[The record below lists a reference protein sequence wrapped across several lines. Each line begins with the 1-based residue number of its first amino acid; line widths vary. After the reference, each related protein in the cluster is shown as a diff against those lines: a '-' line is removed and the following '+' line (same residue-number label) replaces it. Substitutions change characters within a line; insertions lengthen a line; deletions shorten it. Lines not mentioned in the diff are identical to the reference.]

1 MSHRTETSH
10 KNNHPLVQPI
20 HTAVKGRARFKVNGL
35 YHSESLKQHLEFN
48 LAKDFGIV
56 QVRANPLTG
65 NILVFFAPNRSFY
78 HIATQIERLVLDYR
92 KQGGE
97 YRLWSQEVGRMKLGA
112 EAQLALTTI
121 DRTRKYIVGTDLPV
135 VSTQERV
142 KNLPKDRS
150 NLSQIMVYVENPLAA
165 AQGQKIAPWHLK
177 SADSIIADFKTS
189 KTAGLSSKSAREKL
203 KQYGENVLSESVP
216 RSGLSIF
223 IDQFKSLPV
232 GLLTVAA
239 ACSVVTG
246 GVADAVVIM
255 GVVVINAIIG
265 YATESKSEKIIH
277 SLKSLVKP
285 SALAIRDGTQIEIS
299 AAEVVP
305 GDILVLKPGS
315 YVAADA
321 RLIEANRLSVD
332 ESALTGESMPV
343 NKTIETLVSEDV
355 PLGDRAN
362 MVYMGTLVTGGQ
374 GYAVV
379 VATGKYTEM
388 GKIQTLVGEAEIP
401 ETPMQKQLDQAGNQL
416 VLICG
421 AVCGVV
427 FAIGLW
433 RGYGFLEMLKT
444 SISLAV
450 AAVPEGLP
458 AVATTT
464 LALGIAK
471 MRQHNVLIRRLDA
484 VETLGSVQ
492 VICMDKTGTLTA
504 NKMSVVE
511 VCTNNQCI
519 KVSEGQFIRL
529 LPTKLR
535 AGETPTPQDF
545 EENSIRP
552 IPNLQLRAGETPTP
566 QDFEENS
573 IRPIPNLQL
582 SAGETPTPPE
592 LEENSIRP
600 IPNLQLRAG
609 ETPTPQELE
618 EKIDPYACD
627 ELLKLIHVSV
637 LCNESEV
644 NGQQN
649 GEYVVR
655 GSATEN
661 ALIHLAIGAGVN
673 VKNLREKYPL
683 VDIKHRSETQNYMTT
698 LHLNQHHQLLAV
710 KGSPTEVLDMC
721 SWQIKDGEIVP
732 LAEADRLAIETE
744 NDRMAGKALRVLGV
758 AYAHFENGENL
769 PASPIPPVPASSSSP
784 PENLIWLGL
793 IGMADPIRSGVKALI
808 GDFHQAGIETV
819 MITGDQSPT
828 AYAIGKELNLSQGE
842 PLEIIDSTQLGKLDP
857 EVMKA
862 LCDRIHIFARISPAN
877 KLQIV
882 QSLQSAGKV
891 VAMTGDGINDA
902 PALKAADVGVA
913 MGHTGTD
920 VAREVAD
927 VVLQDDKLE
936 TTIIAVSQGRTIYN
950 NIRKSVHFLLS
961 TNMSEIIVML
971 TATAGGIGQPLN
983 AVQLLW
989 LNLVTDIFPGLALAL
1004 EQPEPDVLSQPPR
1017 NPDEPIIKASDFKGI
1032 LLESATIS
1040 ASSLAAYGY
1049 ALSKYGIGPQA
1060 STIGFMSLTSA
1071 QLLHA
1076 LYCRS
1081 KTHSIYSGKK
1091 LPPNQ
1096 YLTLALGGSFALQ
1109 ILAAVVPGLRG
1120 LLQIAPINIVDTAV
1134 IGTSAVLPLL
1144 LNEATKELASAE
1156 QMASSHIMSP

>member
-1 MSHRTETSH
+1 MSDRTDTPHRNH
-10 KNNHPLVQPI
+10 HPLVQPI
-20 HTAVKGRARFKVNGL
+20 HTAVRGRARFKVNGL
-35 YHSESLKQHLEFN
+35 YHSESLKQHLEFKLIQN
-48 LAKDFGIV
+48 CDIV
-56 QVRANPLTG
+56 KVSANPLTG
-65 NILVFFAPNRSFY
+65 NIVVFFAPNRSFS
-78 HIATQIERLVLDYR
+78 HIATLIERLVLNY
-92 KQGGE
+92 KTQNN
-97 YRLWSQEVGRMKLGA
+97 
-112 EAQLALTTI
+112 
-121 DRTRKYIVGTDLPV
+121 PV
-135 VSTQERV
+135 RSIAA
-142 KNLPKDRS
+142 KNLSKDRS
-150 NLSQIMVYVENPLAA
+150 NLSQIMVFNS
-165 AQGQKIAPWHLK
+165 AQTQKIAPWHLTP
-177 SADSIIADFKTS
+177 ADSIIAEFKTS

-239 ACSVVTG
+239 GCSIVTG
-246 GVADAVVIM
+246 GIADAAVIM

-265 YATESKSEKIIH
+265 YATESKSEKIVN

-285 SALAIRDGTQIEIS
+285 SALTIRDGNQIEIS
-299 AAEVVP
+299 AAQIVP
-305 GDILVLKPGS
+305 GDILILKPGS

-321 RLIEANRLSVD
+321 RLIAANRLSVD
-332 ESALTGESMPV
+332 ESALTGESMPA
-343 NKTIETLVSEDV
+343 NKTIATLGGEDV

-374 GYAVV
+374 GAAVV

-401 ETPMQKQLDQAGNQL
+401 ATPMQKQLDQTGNQL
-416 VLICG
+416 VLISG

-511 VCTNNQCI
+511 VCTNHQCI
-519 KVSEGQFIRL
+519 KVSESQFI
-529 LPTKLR
+529 
-535 AGETPTPQDF
+535 AGEQ
-545 EENSIRP
+545 
-552 IPNLQLRAGETPTP
+552 
-566 QDFEENS
+566 
-573 IRPIPNLQL
+573 
-582 SAGETPTPPE
+582 
-592 LEENSIRP
+592 
-600 IPNLQLRAG
+600 
-609 ETPTPQELE
+609 
-618 EKIDPYACD
+618 KIDPYGCD
-627 ELLKLIHVSV
+627 PLLKLIHASV

-673 VKNLREKYPL
+673 VIDLRAKYQL
-683 VDIKHRSETQNYMTT
+683 VEIKHRSETQNYMIAV
-698 LHLNQHHQLLAV
+698 HLNQHHKLVAV

-721 SWQIKDGEIVP
+721 NWQIQDGKIVP
-732 LAEADRLAIETE
+732 LAEADRLRIETE

-758 AYAHFENGENL
+758 AYADVEKDENF
-769 PASPIPPVPASSSSP
+769 PASASNS

-793 IGMADPIRSGVKALI
+793 IGMADPIRSGVKTLM

-842 PLEIIDSTQLGKLDP
+842 PLEIIDSIQLGKLDP
-857 EVMKA
+857 EVIKA

-882 QSLQSAGKV
+882 QSLQNAGKV

-1017 NPDEPIIKASDFKGI
+1017 NPDEPIIKTSDFKGI
-1032 LLESATIS
+1032 LLESAIIS

-1049 ALSKYGIGPQA
+1049 ALTKYGIGAPA

-1109 ILAAVVPGLRG
+1109 ILAAFVPGLKG
-1120 LLQIAPINIVDTAV
+1120 LLQIAPIDIVDTAV
-1134 IGTSAVLPLL
+1134 IGTSAVVPLL
-1144 LNEATKELASAE
+1144 LNEGTKELA
-1156 QMASSHIMSP
+1156 ASQATSTQKPAKITPLAISN

>member
-1 MSHRTETSH
+1 DIYSLQPLPNTE
-10 KNNHPLVQPI
+10 
-20 HTAVKGRARFKVNGL
+20 
-35 YHSESLKQHLEFN
+35 
-48 LAKDFGIV
+48 
-56 QVRANPLTG
+56 
-65 NILVFFAPNRSFY
+65 
-78 HIATQIERLVLDYR
+78 
-92 KQGGE
+92 
-97 YRLWSQEVGRMKLGA
+97 
-112 EAQLALTTI
+112 
-121 DRTRKYIVGTDLPV
+121 
-135 VSTQERV
+135 
-142 KNLPKDRS
+142 
-150 NLSQIMVYVENPLAA
+150 
-165 AQGQKIAPWHLK
+165 
-177 SADSIIADFKTS
+177 
-189 KTAGLSSKSAREKL
+189 
-203 KQYGENVLSESVP
+203 
-216 RSGLSIF
+216 
-223 IDQFKSLPV
+223 
-232 GLLTVAA
+232 
-239 ACSVVTG
+239 
-246 GVADAVVIM
+246 
-255 GVVVINAIIG
+255 
-265 YATESKSEKIIH
+265 
-277 SLKSLVKP
+277 
-285 SALAIRDGTQIEIS
+285 
-299 AAEVVP
+299 
-305 GDILVLKPGS
+305 
-315 YVAADA
+315 
-321 RLIEANRLSVD
+321 
-332 ESALTGESMPV
+332 
-343 NKTIETLVSEDV
+343 
-355 PLGDRAN
+355 
-362 MVYMGTLVTGGQ
+362 
-374 GYAVV
+374 
-379 VATGKYTEM
+379 
-388 GKIQTLVGEAEIP
+388 
-401 ETPMQKQLDQAGNQL
+401 
-416 VLICG
+416 
-421 AVCGVV
+421 
-427 FAIGLW
+427 
-433 RGYGFLEMLKT
+433 
-444 SISLAV
+444 
-450 AAVPEGLP
+450 
-458 AVATTT
+458 
-464 LALGIAK
+464 
-471 MRQHNVLIRRLDA
+471 
-484 VETLGSVQ
+484 
-492 VICMDKTGTLTA
+492 
-504 NKMSVVE
+504 
-511 VCTNNQCI
+511 
-519 KVSEGQFIRL
+519 
-529 LPTKLR
+529 LR
-535 AGETPTPQDF
+535 AGKMPTPQ
-545 EENSIRP
+545 EWELNSLQP
-552 IPNLQLRAGETPTP
+552 LPNTELRAGKM
-566 QDFEENS
+566 
-573 IRPIPNLQL
+573 
-582 SAGETPTPPE
+582 
-592 LEENSIRP
+592 
-600 IPNLQLRAG
+600 
-609 ETPTPQELE
+609 PTPQELE

-673 VKNLREKYPL
+673 VKDLREKYPL

-769 PASPIPPVPASSSSP
+769 PASSTPASPIPPIPASSTPASPIPPIAASSTPASPRPRVPASSSPP

-793 IGMADPIRSGVKALI
+793 IGMADPIRSGVKALM

-828 AYAIGKELNLSQGE
+828 AYAIGKELNLSKGE

-857 EVMKA
+857 EVIKA

-936 TTIIAVSQGRTIYN
+936 TTIVAVSQGRTIYN

-961 TNMSEIIVML
+961 TNISEIIVML

-1017 NPDEPIIKASDFKGI
+1017 NPDEPIIKAADFKGI

-1049 ALSKYGIGPQA
+1049 ALSKYGIGAQA

-1081 KTHSIYSGKK
+1081 KKHSIYSGEK

-1109 ILAAVVPGLRG
+1109 ILAAFVPGLRG
-1120 LLQIAPINIVDTAV
+1120 LLQIAPLNIVDTAV

-1144 LNEATKELASAE
+1144 VNEGTKELTTAE
-1156 QMASSHIMSP
+1156 QVTSSQKSYHVRLQR

>member
-1 MSHRTETSH
+1 MSARTETTH

-78 HIATQIERLVLDYR
+78 HIATEIERLVLDYR
-92 KQGGE
+92 KQGGK
-97 YRLWSQEVGRMKLGA
+97 YRLWSQQVGRMQLGA
-112 EAQLALTTI
+112 EPQLSLTTI
-121 DRTRKYIVGTDLPV
+121 DRTRKYIVGTDSPV

-150 NLSQIMVYVENPLAA
+150 NLSQIMVYVENPPAA
-165 AQGQKIAPWHLK
+165 TQGQKIAPWHLK
-177 SADSIIADFKTS
+177 SPDSVMAEFKTS
-189 KTAGLSSKSAREKL
+189 KKAGLSSKSAREKL
-203 KQYGENVLSESVP
+203 KKYGENVLSESVP

-223 IDQFKSLPV
+223 IEQFKSLPV

-246 GVADAVVIM
+246 GIADALVIM

-343 NKTIETLVSEDV
+343 NKTIETLVGEDV

-416 VLICG
+416 VFISG

-529 LPTKLR
+529 LPNTK
-535 AGETPTPQDF
+535 
-545 EENSIRP
+545 
-552 IPNLQLRAGETPTP
+552 
-566 QDFEENS
+566 
-573 IRPIPNLQL
+573 L
-582 SAGETPTPPE
+582 SAGETPTPQEWE
-592 LEENSIRP
+592 LNSLQP
-600 IPNLQLRAG
+600 LPNTELRAG
-609 ETPTPQELE
+609 KMPTPQE
-618 EKIDPYACD
+618 
-627 ELLKLIHVSV
+627 
-637 LCNESEV
+637 
-644 NGQQN
+644 
-649 GEYVVR
+649 
-655 GSATEN
+655 
-661 ALIHLAIGAGVN
+661 
-673 VKNLREKYPL
+673 
-683 VDIKHRSETQNYMTT
+683 
-698 LHLNQHHQLLAV
+698 
-710 KGSPTEVLDMC
+710 
-721 SWQIKDGEIVP
+721 W
-732 LAEADRLAIETE
+732 
-744 NDRMAGKALRVLGV
+744 
-758 AYAHFENGENL
+758 
-769 PASPIPPVPASSSSP
+769 
-784 PENLIWLGL
+784 
-793 IGMADPIRSGVKALI
+793 
-808 GDFHQAGIETV
+808 
-819 MITGDQSPT
+819 
-828 AYAIGKELNLSQGE
+828 ELN
-842 PLEIIDSTQLGKLDP
+842 
-857 EVMKA
+857 
-862 LCDRIHIFARISPAN
+862 
-877 KLQIV
+877 
-882 QSLQSAGKV
+882 SLQ
-891 VAMTGDGINDA
+891 
-902 PALKAADVGVA
+902 
-913 MGHTGTD
+913 
-920 VAREVAD
+920 
-927 VVLQDDKLE
+927 
-936 TTIIAVSQGRTIYN
+936 
-950 NIRKSVHFLLS
+950 
-961 TNMSEIIVML
+961 
-971 TATAGGIGQPLN
+971 PL
-983 AVQLLW
+983 
-989 LNLVTDIFPGLALAL
+989 
-1004 EQPEPDVLSQPPR
+1004 
-1017 NPDEPIIKASDFKGI
+1017 
-1032 LLESATIS
+1032 
-1040 ASSLAAYGY
+1040 
-1049 ALSKYGIGPQA
+1049 
-1060 STIGFMSLTSA
+1060 
-1071 QLLHA
+1071 
-1076 LYCRS
+1076 
-1081 KTHSIYSGKK
+1081 
-1091 LPPNQ
+1091 PN
-1096 YLTLALGGSFALQ
+1096 T
-1109 ILAAVVPGLRG
+1109 
-1120 LLQIAPINIVDTAV
+1120 
-1134 IGTSAVLPLL
+1134 
-1144 LNEATKELASAE
+1144 EL
-1156 QMASSHIMSP
+1156 

>member
-1 MSHRTETSH
+1 
-10 KNNHPLVQPI
+10 
-20 HTAVKGRARFKVNGL
+20 
-35 YHSESLKQHLEFN
+35 
-48 LAKDFGIV
+48 
-56 QVRANPLTG
+56 
-65 NILVFFAPNRSFY
+65 
-78 HIATQIERLVLDYR
+78 
-92 KQGGE
+92 
-97 YRLWSQEVGRMKLGA
+97 
-112 EAQLALTTI
+112 
-121 DRTRKYIVGTDLPV
+121 
-135 VSTQERV
+135 
-142 KNLPKDRS
+142 
-150 NLSQIMVYVENPLAA
+150 MVYVENPLAA